1 MGENYSSC
9 LSYGNVDIS
18 QGSTGDIVHVDDD
31 DDEITEEEED
41 ENDENE
47 EDDEKSAIAI
57 VDLLVLNAR
66 QPAQR
71 DGWDHCIG
79 ASKIKDT
86 QTRTLTRYRPY
97 HRLDIDRKLCLFFP
111 LPLLLSSFQLIS
123 SLFPSL
129 CSIPPYIAYSKI

>member
-1 MGENYSSC
+1 MEKLTPSRIYLIGRSNLEAT
-9 LSYGNVDIS
+9 D
-18 QGSTGDIVHVDDD
+18 DIVHVDD

-47 EDDEKSAIAI
+47 DDEKSAIAI
-57 VDLLVLNAR
+57 VVDLLVLNAR

-71 DGWDHCIG
+71 DGWGHCIG

-97 HRLDIDRKLCLFFP
+97 HHV
-111 LPLLLSSFQLIS
+111 
-123 SLFPSL
+123 
-129 CSIPPYIAYSKI
+129 